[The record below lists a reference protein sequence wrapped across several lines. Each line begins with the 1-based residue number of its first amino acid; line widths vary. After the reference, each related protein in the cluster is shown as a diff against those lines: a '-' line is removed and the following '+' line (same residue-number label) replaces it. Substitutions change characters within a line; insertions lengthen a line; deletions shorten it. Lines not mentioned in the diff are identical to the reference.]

1 MRTAIACL
9 AAVLVACGS
18 AAGATPTID
27 FSIPAA
33 AIPATARL
41 AVASGS
47 GSQRLA
53 VWTATNARHEVCV
66 GWRTGPAPVAPARFT
81 CLRRGLEQPLVEA
94 ENGGGVGGVA
104 TWGVIAGI
112 ASPLVGRLDAE
123 TLYGTSTDAR
133 LALRAIPSL
142 PGWHS
147 FTTGVLPHPT
157 STRLEAYDTA
167 GTEFTD
173 GSGALIHPSGPP
185 SGPITPP
192 GQTPTGA
199 PWSDTAT
206 NLIPLGAATQSTITL
221 ALGDPAVRA
230 ILAAHPAW
238 LTGVSS
244 WSNCSGRN
252 LGGVVGFQF
261 VAPASFA
268 ATLPDVRAPAG
279 AASYSVVVQSI
290 QATDWHVMAVWVD
303 TNTPA
308 VVGVDTRGSSFPGTT
323 GNQTDVIAT
332 TVPARDAG
340 GPDTGTC
347 WHGD

>member
-1 MRTAIACL
+1 VIE
-9 AAVLVACGS
+9 
-18 AAGATPTID
+18 
-27 FSIPAA
+27 FSVPPA

-41 AVASGS
+41 AVTSGA
-47 GSQRLA
+47 GAQRVA
-53 VWTATNARHEVCV
+53 VWTATNTRHEVCV
-66 GWRTGPAPVAPARFT
+66 GWLTGPSHAAPARFT

-94 ENGGGVGGVA
+94 ENGGGLGGVA

-112 ASPLVGRLDAE
+112 ASPPVGRLDAE
-123 TLYGTSTDAR
+123 TLYGKSTVAT

-157 STRLEAYDTA
+157 STRLEAYDAA

-185 SGPITPP
+185 GGPITPP

-199 PWSDTAT
+199 PWSDAAT
-206 NLIPLGAATQSTITL
+206 NLISLDAATQSTISL
-221 ALGDPAVRA
+221 ALADPAVRS
-230 ILAAHPAW
+230 ILAANAAW
-238 LTGVSS
+238 LSGVSS
-244 WSNCSGRN
+244 WSNCSSRH
-252 LGGVVGFQF
+252 LGGIVGFQF
-261 VAPASFA
+261 VAPASFT
-268 ATLPDVRAPAG
+268 ATVPAVRPPAG

-308 VVGVDTRGSSFPGTT
+308 VVGVDTRGVSFPGTT
-323 GNQTDVIAT
+323 GNKTEVIAT
-332 TVPARDAG
+332 AVPARDAG